1 MGFLCSDVLQVFS
14 DSGMDIQVIAGTAG
28 LDRVVRWP
36 YVADAMDNLLS
47 TVNWLSGS
55 ELVVLSGS
63 NIVGATDKVLVE
75 FLKRCSKKHI
85 SGIIINTGK
94 WIPQVPRDVLS
105 AADALSLPLMI
116 VPWETKFVE
125 LTKLLCTAIIK
136 QNTSDESISILA
148 ENLLLG
154 RYDPDDKFES
164 LLKKYNFDLAF
175 GYIVFIFEVHS
186 CTPASSYQH
195 ADCCAYLATSI
206 RTNFQQYGIH
216 VVTTYS
222 AENVIAIAKTTD
234 SSCCYQKILLSVVE
248 KTKKRFYTF
257 HTYIAIGKLVRKASD
272 IPLSF
277 KTAQQA
283 LNIHPY
289 NGNIEIVSFD
299 DLGLFALLF
308 AVADESILLSYYQDL
323 FDPIFDFDR
332 SNGTKLMSTL
342 EAYINNNGSL
352 VNTAKQLYI
361 HTNTLKY
368 RLNKIHTLANID
380 LSLLEDQSRVLIGLK
395 IGKMLGKM

>member
-1 MGFLCSDVLQVFS
+1 M
-14 DSGMDIQVIAGTAG
+14 
-28 LDRVVRWP
+28 
-36 YVADAMDNLLS
+36 
-47 TVNWLSGS
+47 
-55 ELVVLSGS
+55 
-63 NIVGATDKVLVE
+63 
-75 FLKRCSKKHI
+75 
-85 SGIIINTGK
+85 
-94 WIPQVPRDVLS
+94 
-105 AADALSLPLMI
+105 
-116 VPWETKFVE
+116 
-125 LTKLLCTAIIK
+125 
-136 QNTSDESISILA
+136 
-148 ENLLLG
+148 
-154 RYDPDDKFES
+154 
-164 LLKKYNFDLAF
+164 
-175 GYIVFIFEVHS
+175 
-186 CTPASSYQH
+186 
-195 ADCCAYLATSI
+195 
-206 RTNFQQYGIH
+206 
-216 VVTTYS
+216 
-222 AENVIAIAKTTD
+222 
-234 SSCCYQKILLSVVE
+234 
-248 KTKKRFYTF
+248 
-257 HTYIAIGKLVRKASD
+257 RKASD

-289 NGNIEIVSFD
+289 DGNIEIVSFD